1 MVPVHVTDVTIIK
14 EQAAAII
21 IMLRLLQYLDVNIQY
36 VQQVT
41 VIAVDLNAKDVLDVL
56 VMSTGL
62 I

>member
-41 VIAVDLNAKDVLDVL
+41 VIAADLNAKDVLDVL